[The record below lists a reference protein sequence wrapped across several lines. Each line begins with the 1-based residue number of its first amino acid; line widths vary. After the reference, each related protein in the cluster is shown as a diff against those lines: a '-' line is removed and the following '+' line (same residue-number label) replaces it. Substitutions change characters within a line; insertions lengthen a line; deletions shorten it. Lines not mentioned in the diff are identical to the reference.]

1 LRILPAALCQPVGAL
16 RYSSVALQAAEK
28 DRNKAIKDGAKEC
41 PDIARIV
48 VCAGVPL
55 SPIVLI
61 RNAGAVLL
69 NPSAQRDF
77 RPRVGAL

>member
-1 LRILPAALCQPVGAL
+1 L

-28 DRNKAIKDGAKEC
+28 DRNKAIKDEAKKC
-41 PDIARIV
+41 PDIAGIV
-48 VCAGVPL
+48 ICANMSL

-61 RNAGAVLL
+61 RNAGEALL
-69 NPSAQRDF
+69 NPSVQRDF